1 MKALNRWMSF
11 AEPGDRFVY
20 HIGFLCVDRLKLRH
34 HEGDLAQGLARAG
47 LVALTQRRLG
57 SCKYEYIATR
67 MSQSI
72 PSLTWTMAY
81 DE

>member
-20 HIGFLCVDRLKLRH
+20 HIGFLCVDRLKLRR

-57 SCKYEYIATR
+57 SGQYEYIATR
-67 MSQSI
+67 MSQSS
-72 PSLTWTMAY
+72 PSLTWTCAY
-81 DE
+81 DD